1 MFGVG
6 MGELV
11 IVVLA
16 IFLLFGPEALP
27 EIAKTIGQFLAKV
40 RDGLQ
45 EFEKDIAGR
54 RRDS

>member
-6 MGELV
+6 MGEMV
-11 IVVLA
+11 IVFLA
-16 IFLLFGPEALP
+16 VFLLFGPRALP

-45 EFEKDIAGR
+45 EFEKDITDR